1 MNNNDKKAIKAGTWY
16 TVGNIIS
23 KGMNFLTVPIFT
35 RFLTQDEF
43 GLYNNF
49 ISWMTIFAVI
59 ATLNLSATLYSAR
72 YDYEKDYDSYKISI
86 ISLSFLTTFISMLVV
101 LAINH
106 YKGDLFQLNATYI
119 ILMFIGIAFNLV
131 IDVFQIVQ
139 RIEYNYNKVL
149 IVSITLITINII
161 ISILLIRILKNN
173 LFGRILGTQFSVIVV
188 GLILLIDFLS
198 KNKRIQWKYWKYSIK
213 ICIPFIPHLL
223 SLNLLNS
230 MDRVMITNYCGTSFT
245 ALYSVAYSC
254 GIAIRV
260 FTSAFN
266 GAFDP
271 WMCQNIHNHTYDRV
285 RSASKK
291 FIGIISLIIIG
302 MMLLSPELLLVMG
315 GASYLEAKYVMIPV
329 ILGCFCQF
337 IYTFYVNVEQF
348 MKETVLMA
356 VATII
361 AAIFNY
367 GTNWYFIPR
376 YGYIAAAYT
385 TLVSYGLLM
394 VIHYFLIR
402 KINLNLLF
410 DNKFIVIC
418 FLISVL
424 LGIGISYTYE
434 NTPLRLGIVI
444 VYSILIIFVL
454 FRNKNVIINI
464 FNK

>member
-86 ISLSFLTTFISMLVV
+86 ISLSFLTTCISMLAV
-101 LAINH
+101 LAINY
-106 YKGDLFQLNATYI
+106 YKADLLQLDAVYI
-119 ILMFIGIAFNLV
+119 MMMFVGIAFNFV

-139 RIEYNYNKVL
+139 RIEYNYKRVL
-149 IVSITLITINII
+149 TVSITLIITNVVA
-161 ISILLIRILKNN
+161 SILLIIVLEDN
-173 LFGRILGTQFSVIVV
+173 LFGRILGAQFSVIVI
-188 GLILLIDFLS
+188 GFILLIGFLVKS
-198 KNKRIQWKYWKYSIK
+198 KKIQLRYWSYAIK
-213 ICIPFIPHLL
+213 VCIPFIPHLL

-271 WMCQNIHNHTYDRV
+271 WMCQNIHSHTYDLV
-285 RSASKK
+285 RNASRK
-291 FIGIISLIIIG
+291 FIGIIFFIIIG
-302 MMLLSPELLLVMG
+302 IMLFSPELLLVMG
-315 GASYLEAKYVMIPV
+315 GSSYVEAKHVMIPV

-348 MKETVLMA
+348 MKKTVLMA
-356 VATII
+356 VATVI
-361 AAIFNY
+361 AAVFNY

-385 TLVSYGLLM
+385 TLASYGLLAI
-394 VIHYFLIR
+394 IHYFLVRRIE
-402 KINLNLLF
+402 LNLLF
-410 DNKFIVIC
+410 DNKFIATC
-418 FLISVL
+418 FSVSVL

-434 NTPLRLGIVI
+434 NTPFRLGVVAVYLILAAIV
-444 VYSILIIFVL
+444 F
-454 FRNKNVIINI
+454 FRNKNIII
-464 FNK
+464 SGFKK